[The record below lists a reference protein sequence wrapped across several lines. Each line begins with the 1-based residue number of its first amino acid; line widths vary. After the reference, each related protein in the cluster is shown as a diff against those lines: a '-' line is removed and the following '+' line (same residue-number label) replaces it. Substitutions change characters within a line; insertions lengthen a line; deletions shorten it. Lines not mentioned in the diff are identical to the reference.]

1 MASFA
6 AARSIFRSSAAR
18 NAAARLASQS
28 KSKPKASP
36 FSLNSTA
43 NKPIFRRSP
52 VEMSFAVESMMPYHT
67 VTASALMTSMLSI
80 SRRSCGWLPEGGVVE
95 LGLGLA
101 MMMCDEL
108 SEDPSKF
115 YYKILLLEVL
125 IELLKR
131 PVGYSELLKP
141 R

>member
-1 MASFA
+1 MASFT

-43 NKPIFRRSP
+43 NKPVLRRSP

-80 SRRSCGWLPEGGVVE
+80 SRCGYGWLPEGIEKMYLTTFVIPPDV
-95 LGLGLA
+95 L
-101 MMMCDEL
+101 
-108 SEDPSKF
+108 F
-115 YYKILLLEVL
+115 FLLIFWRIMVA
-125 IELLKR
+125 
-131 PVGYSELLKP
+131 
-141 R
+141 

>member
-1 MASFA
+1 MASFT

-43 NKPIFRRSP
+43 NKPVLRRSP

-80 SRRSCGWLPEGGVVE
+80 SRCGYGWLPEETDVE
-95 LGLGLA
+95 IRIL
-101 MMMCDEL
+101 DESRL
-108 SEDPSKF
+108 DEDREEKM
-115 YYKILLLEVL
+115 E
-125 IELLKR
+125 
-131 PVGYSELLKP
+131 
-141 R
+141 

>member
-1 MASFA
+1 MASFT

-28 KSKPKASP
+28 KSKPKAPP

-43 NKPIFRRSP
+43 NKPVLRRSP

-80 SRRSCGWLPEGGVVE
+80 SRCGYGWLPEGANSS
-95 LGLGLA
+95 LFML
-101 MMMCDEL
+101 
-108 SEDPSKF
+108 
-115 YYKILLLEVL
+115 
-125 IELLKR
+125 
-131 PVGYSELLKP
+131 
-141 R
+141 